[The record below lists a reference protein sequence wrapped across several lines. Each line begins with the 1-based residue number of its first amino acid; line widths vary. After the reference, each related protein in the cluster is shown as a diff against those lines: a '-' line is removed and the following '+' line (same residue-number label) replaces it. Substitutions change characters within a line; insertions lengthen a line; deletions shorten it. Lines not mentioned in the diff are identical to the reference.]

1 MLGNAA
7 TPTTCKVFAVNEVSM
22 SDSQFFSM
30 TLGGSQPVFAKIGSL
45 SQGYNIESL
54 ALHPVTGVLYAASGD
69 QNKFNQKAAL
79 YTVNPS
85 TGALTLVGKSGYK
98 ELEALSFNPAT
109 KVLWAWGY
117 DKGLVTLNTSTGAA
131 RLVFSSKLDV
141 EGMAWPAGC
150 GSS

>member
-1 MLGNAA
+1 
-7 TPTTCKVFAVNEVSM
+7 M